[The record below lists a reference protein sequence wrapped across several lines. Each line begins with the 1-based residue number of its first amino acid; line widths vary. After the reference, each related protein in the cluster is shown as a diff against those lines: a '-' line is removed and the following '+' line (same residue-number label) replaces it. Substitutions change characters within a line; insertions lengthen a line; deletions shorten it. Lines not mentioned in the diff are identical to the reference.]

1 MFTSLAGRYDLLN
14 SVLSQGQDRRWRRRA
29 AQLTRARPGDR
40 VLDVCT
46 GTGRLAALLHRR
58 VGPSGEV
65 IGVDLT
71 EAMLEVARKRYPDV
85 GFLVGDACQ
94 LPFPDRS
101 FTAVTMAFGLRN
113 IQDRQLA
120 VRELARILRPG
131 GRAVILEFSQV
142 HSLLRPGYAWYSRT
156 LIPPIA
162 RLILGRD
169 SAYRY
174 LTESIA
180 AFAPP
185 EEVSMWLQVAG
196 FSSISVHRMTGGIV
210 AIHVGRRTSQ

>member
-29 AQLTRARPGDR
+29 AQLTRTRPGDR
-40 VLDVCT
+40 VLDVCS
-46 GTGRLAALLHRR
+46 GTGRLAALLRRR
-58 VGPSGEV
+58 VGPTGEV

-71 EAMLEVARKRYPDV
+71 EAMLELARKRYPDV
-85 GFLVGDACQ
+85 GFLLGDACQ

-101 FTAVTMAFGLRN
+101 FAAVTMAFGLRN

-120 VRELARILRPG
+120 VREMVRVLLPG

-142 HSLLRPGYAWYSRT
+142 QPWLRPGYAWYSRH
-156 LIPPIA
+156 LIPPVA

-185 EEVSMWLQVAG
+185 DEVAGWLRVAG
-196 FSSISVHRMTGGIV
+196 FSSVSVHRMTGGIV
-210 AIHVGRRTSQ
+210 AIHVARRAPW